1 MKLEGKIAFVTGA
14 ARGMGREHCLALA
27 GEGADIVAS
36 DIGEDIPVA
45 GYRLGKNEELE
56 ETVEKVRA
64 LGRRAI
70 AITADIS
77 KSDQV
82 KNAVDKAIESF
93 GTIDILVNNAGVAL
107 IGTPFHE
114 VTEEQWDMVLDVN
127 LKGAWLCCKYIIP
140 HMLNQKSGK
149 IINISSHAGVIG
161 IATIG
166 PYTCAK
172 HGIVGMT
179 RVLAAE
185 LAPHGINVNALCPGG
200 VDTPMLSQAF
210 EQIGMTFEEAEKEW
224 GGSSVVPGE
233 LIPPED
239 MAKMVLWLAS
249 EDSRYIHGRSIH
261 VGSSTGLIP

>member
-1 MKLEGKIAFVTGA
+1 MKLEGKVAFITGA

-27 GEGADIVAS
+27 EEGADIVAS

-82 KNAVDKAIESF
+82 ENAVDMAIEEF

-107 IGTPFHE
+107 IGTAFHE

-185 LAPHGINVNALCPGG
+185 LAPHGINVNALCPGA

-210 EQIGMTFEEAEKEW
+210 EKIGMTFEEAEKEW
-224 GGSSVVPGE
+224 GGSMLCPVDSFPLRIWQRWCYGWPRR
-233 LIPPED
+233 IP
-239 MAKMVLWLAS
+239 VLCTVAPSMW
-249 EDSRYIHGRSIH
+249 DHRQ
-261 VGSSTGLIP
+261 V